1 MPEYKWNLKGYSSK
15 YGFYTGENLSRM
27 EAERTLQLEP
37 EPPKVSNL
45 NDYIIQAQQQNNLR
59 YLSFFLHHYEKMLNG
74 RIYNFWRSDGNERYD
89 PERFLDYKMACVVAV
104 IERFFRL

>member
-59 YLSFFLHHYEKMLNG
+59 YLSCLSFCITMKRCSMDGFITFGAATAMSDM
-74 RIYNFWRSDGNERYD
+74 IRSASLIIKW
-89 PERFLDYKMACVVAV
+89 PALW
-104 IERFFRL
+104 L